1 MIEKKLNI
9 DHFQV
14 RKFYEESIARFR
26 KQYKDVVQLR
36 EVHINQEGK
45 VFSGEWLD
53 SRGVSNFCGGYVPD
67 CVKIIKF
74 F

>member
-1 MIEKKLNI
+1 MIIKYLNI
-9 DHFQV
+9 DRFHV

-36 EVHINQEGK
+36 EVHVNHDGR
-45 VFSGEWLD
+45 VFSGEWID
-53 SRGVSNFCGGYVPD
+53 AKGVVNFCGGYLPD
-67 CVKIIKF
+67 CVKVVRF